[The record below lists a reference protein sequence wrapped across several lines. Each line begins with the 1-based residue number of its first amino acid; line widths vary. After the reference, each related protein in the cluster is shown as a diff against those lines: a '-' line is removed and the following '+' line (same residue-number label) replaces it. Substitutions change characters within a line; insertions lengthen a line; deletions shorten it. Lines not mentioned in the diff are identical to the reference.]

1 MKKPRTKK
9 DLILDTRLISLV
21 RTHAPECP
29 WVATTAYPYMFDG
42 SNSRT
47 EQGTIKQICD
57 AMEFVEKCPE
67 AWYE

>member
-42 SNSRT
+42 S
-47 EQGTIKQICD
+47 
-57 AMEFVEKCPE
+57 
-67 AWYE
+67 